1 MKKLVTLIILS
12 LSLLATTAHAAEWA
26 SGTYKIKYIEPTTG
40 GWTWVGLDRPT
51 NLYKENVCGT
61 QAVQLHGGDCHGVLP
76 GNTTEARSRIY
87 SGLVSAMLAGKS
99 MRIRVAVNPNNNECV
114 IERVRIHQ

>member
-1 MKKLVTLIILS
+1 M
-12 LSLLATTAHAAEWA
+12 
-26 SGTYKIKYIEPTTG
+26 EPTTG

-51 NLYKENVCGT
+51 NLYTDNVCIT
-61 QAVQLHGGDCHGVLP
+61 QGVQLHGDDCHGVLP

-99 MRIRVAVNPNNNECV
+99 VKIRVAVHPHNNHCV
-114 IERVRIHQ
+114 IERVRIYQ